1 MDLSQSFPRI
11 VYVNGVFDF
20 EGQEISY
27 QPQHDSIAF
36 VMLQKKNVPIWPS
49 KQNYWTSEAR
59 WQNKARFGFKIYIYF
74 EVYIQNMDKVKK
86 LQSS

>member
-1 MDLSQSFPRI
+1 MDLSQSFPRV

-20 EGQEISY
+20 EGQGISY
-27 QPQHDSIAF
+27 QPHDSIAF

-59 WQNKARFGFKIYIYF
+59 WHNKAKFGFKICNYF
-74 EVYIQNMDKVKK
+74 EVYIQNMDKVKE
-86 LQSS
+86 LQIS